1 MRLLPEVR
9 RHGLV
14 PALELPYDGGV
25 AAVPFLLAG
34 AMTPIEARAGYPVLQ
49 RQAYLNAGSVGPL
62 SQRTFEAM
70 QSAEKAAL
78 ENGRSGMSVWA
89 GAAANETALRERIA
103 ALLHVPP
110 ETIALTTSTT
120 EGCNLVVT
128 ALRLTPD
135 DEVVTTDGEHPG
147 LLMPLLASGA
157 RIKQAGVMERP
168 AGDALA
174 AILSEVTPRTR
185 LVALSHVLWRNGHVL
200 PLGEIKRA
208 TNLPLLV
215 DGAQSVGAIPVDAS
229 VADWYTVSGQKW
241 LCGPETTGALYVG
254 DQERLRPQ
262 IQSYAASA
270 RTDAGR
276 LALVHLAPAMVAGLL
291 AAVEDL
297 PDWGFG
303 RAASLVARCREALL
317 AVGVEVRTEAGQG
330 TLVSFRVPGD
340 PAAVVKSAE
349 ERQIVIRNLP
359 DGWLRASIGW
369 WNDEADIARLV
380 GFISG

>member
-1 MRLLPEVR
+1 
-9 RHGLV
+9 
-14 PALELPYDGGV
+14 
-25 AAVPFLLAG
+25 
-34 AMTPIEARAGYPVLQ
+34 MTPVEARASFPVLG
-49 RQAYLNAGSVGPL
+49 RCAYLNAGSVGPL
-62 SQRTFEAM
+62 SRRTFEAM

-78 ENGRSGMSVWA
+78 EQGRGGMSVWE
-89 GAAANETALRERIA
+89 GAAAKETALRERIA
-103 ALLHVPP
+103 ALLHVPL
-110 ETIALTTSTT
+110 ETIVLTTSTT

-157 RIKQAGVMERP
+157 TVRKAGVMQRP
-168 AGDALA
+168 ACDALA
-174 AILSEVTPRTR
+174 AILSEVTLRTR
-185 LVALSHVLWRNGHVL
+185 LIALSHVLWLDGHVL
-200 PLGEIKRA
+200 PLAEIKRA
-208 TNLPLLV
+208 TGLPLLV
-215 DGAQSVGAIPVDAS
+215 DGAQSVGAIPVEAS

-254 DQERLRPQ
+254 ELERLRPQ
-262 IQSYAASA
+262 IQSSAASA

-297 PDWGFG
+297 PDWGIE
-303 RAASLVARCREALL
+303 RAASLVTRCRESLL
-317 AVGVEVRTEAGQG
+317 AAGVEVRTEAGQG
-330 TLVSFRVPGD
+330 TLISFRVPGD
-340 PAAVVKSAE
+340 PAAAVKAAE
-349 ERQIVIRNLP
+349 KRQIVIRSLP

-380 GFISG
+380 GFAREAR